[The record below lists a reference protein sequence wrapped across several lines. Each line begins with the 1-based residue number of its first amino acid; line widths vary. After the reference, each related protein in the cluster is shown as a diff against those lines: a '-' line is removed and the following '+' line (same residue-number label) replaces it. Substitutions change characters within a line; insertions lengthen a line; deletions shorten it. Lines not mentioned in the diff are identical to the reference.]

1 MSAGS
6 VQVFL
11 GKNCAK
17 SWKVDVSDGPILG
30 IVCYSALHGGGTKS
44 MIINDFNNGELGMLF
59 FAAEGDGVVS
69 VANKRRRKRSRD
81 FHRLILLH
89 MFMTP

>member
-1 MSAGS
+1 M
-6 VQVFL
+6 FL
-11 GKNCAK
+11 APNCAK
-17 SWKVDVSDGPILG
+17 SWQVDVSDGPILG
-30 IVCYSALHGGGTKS
+30 IDCYSALHGGGTKS

-69 VANKRRRKRSRD
+69 VTNQRRRRRSRD